1 MDALREFLIIK
12 KMTIKHFCLKNGFNY
27 RTFRQMMCKSYN
39 PSPAMALKISR
50 ATRGKVGVIDL
61 LYPKNGKKKAA

>member
-1 MDALREFLIIK
+1 
-12 KMTIKHFCLKNGFNY
+12 
-27 RTFRQMMCKSYN
+27 MMCKSYN